1 MVFGSH
7 GQPLIGG
14 IEARAFGHSPAQ
26 EHAVEFE
33 SEIVM
38 QPRGVV
44 LLDKVGEYFAAHLNG
59 SGRRFRRLFEIAFPA
74 VFSPHSRP

>member
-1 MVFGSH
+1 VVFRSH
-7 GQPLIGG
+7 GQPLISG

-26 EHAVEFE
+26 EYAVEFE

-44 LLDKVGEYFAAHLNG
+44 LLDKVGEFFAAHLNR
-59 SGRRFRRLFEIAFPA
+59 SGRRFGRLFEIAFAA
-74 VFSPHSRP
+74 VFF